1 MSFDR
6 FLPDFGVL
14 PSAYFERSAITNPI
28 ELFWSDDLLSL
39 LRLCGEGEEKTGERA
54 SDYDRFLSLCR
65 ALPLL
70 EGHPTRAW
78 IASVLKRHFNLRELP
93 TEQTAPAMWKVL
105 SDSLLNV
112 PLLNKDIIEGEW
124 LCDSLT
130 LPSALPEHV
139 TPVLDANLLLHTSAR
154 SMTAWSDEITATV
167 ARFAACG
174 CRKIVLRLP
183 RHFDFVAPSPYH
195 VDQALQSA
203 KRNREREAL
212 LICQLTRELC
222 IAAQAQNLA
231 LVLLCED
238 DTSALA
244 SLLEY
249 VEGCVGLPRI
259 CWSTRKANEAHK
271 LLDFTA
277 KPHKNEIFAALFYES
292 VMTPHE
298 LSIALEAW
306 QVRYP
311 VGRLCF
317 LTACDLRQ
325 MPYAQA
331 HLAAILKK
339 CKTKI

>member
-1 MSFDR
+1 M
-6 FLPDFGVL
+6 
-14 PSAYFERSAITNPI
+14 
-28 ELFWSDDLLSL
+28 
-39 LRLCGEGEEKTGERA
+39 
-54 SDYDRFLSLCR
+54 
-65 ALPLL
+65 
-70 EGHPTRAW
+70 
-78 IASVLKRHFNLRELP
+78 
-93 TEQTAPAMWKVL
+93 
-105 SDSLLNV
+105 
-112 PLLNKDIIEGEW
+112 
-124 LCDSLT
+124 
-130 LPSALPEHV
+130 
-139 TPVLDANLLLHTSAR
+139 
-154 SMTAWSDEITATV
+154 
-167 ARFAACG
+167 
-174 CRKIVLRLP
+174 
-183 RHFDFVAPSPYH
+183 
-195 VDQALQSA
+195 
-203 KRNREREAL
+203 
-212 LICQLTRELC
+212 ICQLTRELC

-249 VEGCVGLPRI
+249 VEGCVGLPCI
-259 CWSTRKANEAHK
+259 CWSTRKANEAHA

-277 KPHKNEIFAALFYES
+277 KPHKNDIFAALFYES